1 MAKIP
6 KVLWEPIN
14 SAFPAN
20 VVLIGT
26 AMPDGFVQISPRGSV
41 LVYDDETIAF
51 WARGRGHTHENMSEG
66 DKVTVFF
73 RDPELRASGVL
84 PRGGIARFYG
94 TVTVH
99 KDGPIR
105 EAVWERM
112 IESERNADPD
122 KKGYAVL
129 IAVERAEDLM
139 HEPLEA

>member
-26 AMPDGFVQISPRGSV
+26 AMPDGFVQISPRGST

-66 DKVTVFF
+66 DKVTVFI

-84 PRGGIARFYG
+84 SRGGIARFYG
-94 TVTVH
+94 TATLH

>member
-6 KVLWEPIN
+6 NALWEPIN

-20 VVLIGT
+20 PVLVGT
-26 AMPDGFVQISPRGSV
+26 SMPDGFVQVSPRGSI

-51 WARGRGHTHENMSEG
+51 WARGRGHTHDNMSDG
-66 DKVTVFF
+66 DKATIYF

-99 KDGPIR
+99 KDGPVR
-105 EAVWERM
+105 EAVWDRI
-112 IESERNADPD
+112 IEPEQKSDPD

-129 IAVERAEDLM
+129 IAIERAEDLQ
-139 HEPLEA
+139 HLPLDL

>member
-20 VVLIGT
+20 VVSIGT
-26 AMPDGFVQISPRGSV
+26 PMPDGFVQISPRGSV
-41 LVYDDETIAF
+41 MVYDDETIAF
-51 WARGRGHTHENMSEG
+51 WARGRGHTHENMNEG

-94 TVTVH
+94 TVTRH

-105 EAVWERM
+105 EAVWERT
-112 IESERNADPD
+112 IEPERNADPD
-122 KKGYAVL
+122 KKGYAGL
-129 IAVERAEDLM
+129 IAIERAEDLM
-139 HEPLEA
+139 HEALAA